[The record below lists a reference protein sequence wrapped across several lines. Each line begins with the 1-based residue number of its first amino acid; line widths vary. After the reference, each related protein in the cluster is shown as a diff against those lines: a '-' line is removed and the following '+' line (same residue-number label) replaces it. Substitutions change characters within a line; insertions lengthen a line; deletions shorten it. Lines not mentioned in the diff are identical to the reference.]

1 MYYFTNVVPRIGLL
15 LLSLESCFHMV
26 SLLLLLLLLVVVV
39 VVLLLEEY
47 EVLLLL
53 LLLLFVV
60 VLLGLLEVLPGPL
73 IRIVPL

>member
-1 MYYFTNVVPRIGLL
+1 VYYFTNVVPRIGLL

-26 SLLLLLLLLVVVV
+26 SLLLLLLVVVV

>member
-26 SLLLLLLLLVVVV
+26 SLLLLLLLLV

>member
-1 MYYFTNVVPRIGLL
+1 VYYFTNVVPRIGLL

-26 SLLLLLLLLVVVV
+26 SLLLLLLLLV